1 MSTPPKPAPKQKSE
15 SELLAQ
21 LEKLQQEISVNLPTN
36 VPTAPK
42 PTNATTTT
50 PPKTIGVKRKLD
62 GQGSGPPKKIAFI
75 PRTIHKEEK
84 VISAAPTYN
93 VRDLCHNN
101 NIV

>member
-1 MSTPPKPAPKQKSE
+1 MSTPKPAPKQKSE
-15 SELLAQ
+15 SELLSQ

-42 PTNATTTT
+42 PTNAATTTT
-50 PPKTIGVKRKLD
+50 PPKTVGVKRKLD
-62 GQGSGPPKKIAFI
+62 GQGSGLQKKIAFI

-93 VRDLCHNN
+93 VRGFCHDN